1 MNALAPD
8 LPPPDEIAEEHHRL
22 LLQGGDRLLG
32 MLGGG
37 VQIFD
42 LGHVLRLDG
51 GELLAGVEEV
61 VLQGGPLFLQESDLL
76 EENIAA
82 VGIGGGSGGGGG
94 GGFSSAMG
102 FGVERD
108 ERPREGTPPRMV
120 S

>member
-1 MNALAPD
+1 ML
-8 LPPPDEIAEEHHRL
+8 LRRILRL

-37 VQIFD
+37 VQILD

-61 VLQGGPLFLQESDLL
+61 VLQGGPLFLRESDLL

-82 VGIGGGSGGGGG
+82 AGIGGGSGGGGGGGGG